1 MSSIDSRDLAIGVA
15 QIADGMRG
23 TDITILDVG
32 STLAITDYFVIAS
45 GTSIRQLKAMSEEIV
60 KALKRQGVQRLFM
73 SGQQDGGWILI
84 DFGEIVVH
92 LFSRDARSHYQLEAL
107 WKDAEVLPWEG
118 EETSVDTARREED
131 KSPFGG

>member
-1 MSSIDSRDLAIGVA
+1 MSTIESRDLAIGVA
-15 QIADGMRG
+15 QIADSMRG
-23 TDITILDVG
+23 VDVTILDVG

-60 KALKRQGVQRLFM
+60 KSLKRQGVQRLFM

-107 WKDAEVLPWEG
+107 WKDAEVLAWEG
-118 EETSVDTARREED
+118 EETSIDTTRKEED
-131 KSPFGG
+131 TSPFGG